1 MLFKRVMALLALAA
15 GFLGVV
21 ACLAGAYLVW
31 LAGSRLQQANDRVF
45 ATLDK
50 GLASAQNRV
59 RGVQER
65 LRESKI
71 KTGEIAQSIRDWS
84 KGKATERLES
94 ALEINR
100 RADKLAGHLQT
111 ADQWLETLTESIGGM
126 QQILELEAL
135 VGAPVDPLSLQNVLE
150 EFKSI
155 QDRLNRLERSIN
167 DVREFAVH
175 RAGESEENRL
185 SRVFKLLAS
194 IDLTAGA
201 IDTGLEGLVDLL
213 SKVQADARQLKART
227 DLYLL
232 LTILG
237 GYVVLAWIAA
247 GQVALCLCGWRNW
260 CRSRRSLSP

>member
-1 MLFKRVMALLALAA
+1 MLFKRVRALLALAA
-15 GFLGVV
+15 GFLGVI

-31 LAGSRLQQANDRVF
+31 LAGSRLEQANERVF

-50 GLASAQNRV
+50 GLASAQVRV
-59 RGVQER
+59 RGVQQR

-71 KTGEIAQSIRDWS
+71 TTGEIAQSIRDWS
-84 KGKATERLES
+84 ASKATERLES
-94 ALEINR
+94 ALEIKR

-135 VGAPVDPLSLQNVLE
+135 AGVPVDPLALQNVLE

-155 QDRLNRLERSIN
+155 QGRLNQLERSIT
-167 DVREFAVH
+167 DVREFGLH
-175 RAGESEENRL
+175 RTGESEEDRL
-185 SRVFKLLAS
+185 SRVFRLLAS
-194 IDLTAGA
+194 MELTAGA
-201 IDTGLEGLVDLL
+201 IDTGLEGLINRL
-213 SKVQADARQLKART
+213 SQVQADARQLKART
-227 DLYLL
+227 DTYLL

-247 GQVALCLCGWRNW
+247 GQAALCRCGWRNW
-260 CRSRRSLSP
+260 CRSRSSI

>member
-1 MLFKRVMALLALAA
+1 M
-15 GFLGVV
+15 
-21 ACLAGAYLVW
+21 
-31 LAGSRLQQANDRVF
+31 
-45 ATLDK
+45 
-50 GLASAQNRV
+50 
-59 RGVQER
+59 
-65 LRESKI
+65 
-71 KTGEIAQSIRDWS
+71 
-84 KGKATERLES
+84 
-94 ALEINR
+94 
-100 RADKLAGHLQT
+100 
-111 ADQWLETLTESIGGM
+111 
-126 QQILELEAL
+126 EAL
-135 VGAPVDPLSLQNVLE
+135 VGAPVDPHSLQNVLE

-175 RAGESEENRL
+175 RAGESEEDRL

-213 SKVQADARQLKART
+213 SKIQADARQLKART
-227 DLYLL
+227 DTYLL

-237 GYVVLAWIAA
+237 GYVILAWIAA